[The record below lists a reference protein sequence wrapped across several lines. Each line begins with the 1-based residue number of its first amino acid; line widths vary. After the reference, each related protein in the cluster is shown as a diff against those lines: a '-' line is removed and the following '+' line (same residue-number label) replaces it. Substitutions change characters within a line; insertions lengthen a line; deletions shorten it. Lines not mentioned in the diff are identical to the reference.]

1 MAFNSIIADEELAM
15 PESGKMPESDK
26 LSKGKTSGQSD
37 ARLRETPSFKVAAEF
52 FGPTR
57 KDLNSILAGHCTMT
71 TMNKLCTCR
80 QIWGRIAEKIGM
92 EGVAFAEFG
101 PEYLY
106 GNLSSSVHHPH
117 VPYLAVLDSTSA
129 PLRAFIHAI
138 AAKYN
143 VDVHDVRLADALV
156 GEKLLADPALARKEF
171 GLHTGSKELHMLT

>member
-1 MAFNSIIADEELAM
+1 MAFNSIIADEELA
-15 PESGKMPESDK
+15 MPESDK

-57 KDLNSILAGHCTMT
+57 KDLNSILTGYCTMT

-106 GNLSSSVHHPH
+106 GILSSSVHHPH

-129 PLRAFIHAI
+129 PLKAFIHAM
-138 AAKYN
+138 AAKYH

-171 GLHTGSKELHMLT
+171 GLHAGSGELHMLT